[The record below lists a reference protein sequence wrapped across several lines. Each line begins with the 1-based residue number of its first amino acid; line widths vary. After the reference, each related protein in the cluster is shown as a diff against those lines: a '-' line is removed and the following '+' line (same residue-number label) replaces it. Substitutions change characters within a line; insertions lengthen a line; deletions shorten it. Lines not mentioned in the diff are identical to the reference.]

1 MPYYAS
7 FCDLQKELTGYY
19 QSTGLRLQF
28 EEAIASLRRQG
39 KLKQFP
45 PSLSQEPS
53 EVEGAAFVRH
63 VDRMWFPVPP
73 VHATPER
80 VEEKRFF
87 TVQRDVFIFRHPR
100 YTRPLLHL
108 HDFWEVAF
116 VTRGSCQLHFE
127 SEVHTLKQGCVFLI
141 APGSMHDIEIT
152 DDSIVYCIMLR
163 RSTFEATFFPLM
175 SRDDALSLFFLNN
188 LKKTDSAP
196 NYLLFRA
203 SCTPE
208 IETILGRAL
217 LECYRDDSYA
227 NSCAVNYI
235 NLFFAT
241 LLRSVGD
248 SPDFYRYQAGAD
260 FSQIL
265 HTIRHQYRTL
275 TLAELADQFHYSK
288 PHLCTLIKQNTGVS
302 YTELI
307 RQIRMSRATQY
318 LLNTELPIAEIAEI
332 IGYHSAD
339 HFSRV
344 FRGSFGCSPQE
355 YRRTHVKDGEI
366 FVPSEMQQESPPA
379 D

>member
-163 RSTFEATFFPLM
+163 RSTFEATFFSLL
-175 SRDDALSLFFLNN
+175 SREDALSLFFRTVLHEG
-188 LKKTDSAP
+188 SEP
-196 NYLLFRA
+196 NYLIFQANQVR
-203 SCTPE
+203 E
-208 IETILGRAL
+208 IQMIVQNAM
-217 LECYRDDSYA
+217 LECFRQDGYS
-227 NSCAVNYI
+227 NSCCI
-235 NLFFAT
+235 SFHFFPGFICSFIDT
-241 LLRSVGD
+241 
-248 SPDFYRYQAGAD
+248 
-260 FSQIL
+260 FSAK
-265 HTIRHQYRTL
+265 TIH
-275 TLAELADQFHYSK
+275 
-288 PHLCTLIKQNTGVS
+288 
-302 YTELI
+302 
-307 RQIRMSRATQY
+307 
-318 LLNTELPIAEIAEI
+318 
-332 IGYHSAD
+332 
-339 HFSRV
+339 
-344 FRGSFGCSPQE
+344 
-355 YRRTHVKDGEI
+355 
-366 FVPSEMQQESPPA
+366 
-379 D
+379 